1 MADPESERKAAATS
15 REAKLARALRA
26 NLRRRKS
33 ATAAPPV
40 QNPRNDPCE
49 CPLGERGTGRLD
61 TPLLVPHLNAA

>member
-40 QNPRNDPCE
+40 QNPRNDPS
-49 CPLGERGTGRLD
+49 D
-61 TPLLVPHLNAA
+61 